1 MGTPVCSN
9 WGVLGK
15 RSRRWASRVGAPV
28 TATCRIA
35 ADRKLGVGGSGPLRG
50 PPPDSHPVGSVF
62 AEVQRATWEASA
74 MGAGPAGSRRR
85 PLASPPAPPPAPPGA
100 YLGQPQPPP
109 PRSRAPATGA
119 TGAPLQH
126 LLLRRPLSPWSSPCS
141 ESGSSSTPRAPGRSK
156 ASRGPRQA
164 GPGGLRRVTDP
175 PRLPTAPG
183 QGAPSR
189 RWPGTGSQH
198 APP

>member
-1 MGTPVCSN
+1 MGTRVCSN
-9 WGVLGK
+9 WGGLGK
-15 RSRRWASRVGAPV
+15 WSRRWASRVGALV
-28 TATCRIA
+28 TTTCRIA
-35 ADRKLGVGGSGPLRG
+35 ADSKLGVGGSGPLRG
-50 PPPDSHPVGSVF
+50 PRPYSHPVGSAR
-62 AEVQRATWEASA
+62 AEVQRATWDASA
-74 MGAGPAGSRRR
+74 MGARPTRSRRR

-119 TGAPLQH
+119 TRAPLQR
-126 LLLRRPLSPWSSPCS
+126 LLLRRPLSPCSSPRS
-141 ESGSSSTPRAPGRSK
+141 ESGSSSTPRAPGRGT
-156 ASRGPRQA
+156 ASRGPRRA

-175 PRLPTAPG
+175 RRLPTAPG